1 MAAREGRELRAL
13 SRQYDAVHS
22 VAQRHLHRP
31 AHPAKRYDRQH
42 DIRLRRQHEDFK
54 DTIIIFTADHGE
66 MAGAH
71 GLRTKGPFI
80 YKENNN
86 VPLVICHPDGR
97 RGVTTSILAS
107 ALDLAPTLMSLAGL
121 SELDKKTFPF
131 LYGHDFS
138 PILTDASF
146 AGARS
151 SILFTYTSLS
161 TLDAGV
167 AAGSSSSI
175 DLTKRGFLLGI
186 HTGTQVCAVAQ
197 PDLQNHAG
205 TIEELRAEYDL
216 GSTISGADPNE
227 ITGLANDSA
236 NDALVVSM
244 NNQLNALV
252 EAELSGVSF
261 PTRVPAD
268 LSSIRGSV
276 WIQAGALPGPTPR
289 G

>member
-1 MAAREGRELRAL
+1 M
-13 SRQYDAVHS
+13 HS

-186 HTGTQVCAVAQ
+186 HTGTHKFARYFSPTCKNLM
-197 PDLQNHAG
+197 PG

-216 GSTISGADPNE
+216 ELYDIGADPNE
-227 ITGLANDSA
+227 ITNLANDSA

-268 LSSIRGSV
+268 LSSIRGI
-276 WIQAGALPGPTPR
+276 WT
-289 G
+289 